1 MAQYTPSF
9 VNLSGAT
16 QALGNA
22 MVQAAQMR
30 YQQDQMMQAQID
42 DFQKNYNPN
51 KLRDQDLPVFTSA
64 FQKYKEAALRYSRLN
79 RGGAK
84 PEEIAAASAIK
95 DRTLNEMNDLYRK
108 STMASS
114 KEAEY
119 TDWMKNARVRGYMIP
134 DELSANYSTLR
145 NSSAKDINVENIK
158 SAWDYDFTPKEVDI
172 KDLTDA
178 MDKIGGN
185 LKEKAT
191 KVDIGREYGQTAG
204 GKKLY
209 YDNIITMSGRN
220 PNAVVTAINAK
231 SILSP
236 AVHNA
241 AKMSYDNFKQALSQN
256 DPNAIN
262 KLNTIKQEFN
272 VADINNIT
280 PAMVYG
286 YDFYAPVVTGIKE
299 DKSRAEQLQQAEN
312 EAFDRSYKIQ
322 SLNKKDK
329 GEVTFEHPSATI
341 NKVASNF
348 DSYKQPTSKNVDFTP
363 KTGDRDVTR
372 EFSSY
377 TLQNTMGGKTGLR
390 NVLYNPGNQDT
401 KTEPFITYTTYD
413 EPSVPRYSSLEQF
426 NQLLVKASPDV
437 TFKGG
442 QKITAPKTSAPK
454 KPTTKPSKGVRYVGI
469 DAKGNP
475 IFEEIK

>member
-16 QALGNA
+16 QALGNS

-30 YQQDQMMQAQID
+30 YQQDQLMQAQID

-145 NSSAKDINVENIK
+145 NSSARDIDVENIK

-172 KDLTDA
+172 KDLTET
-178 MDKIGGN
+178 MDRFGGG
-185 LKEKAT
+185 LKEKGT
-191 KVDIGREYGQTAG
+191 TINTGREYGQTAG

-220 PNAVVTAINAK
+220 PNAVVAAINQK
-231 SILSP
+231 SIINP

-241 AKMSYDNFKQALSQN
+241 AKMSYDNFKQSLAQN
-256 DPNAIN
+256 DQNAIK
-262 KLNTIKQEFN
+262 KLEAIKQDFN
-272 VADINNIT
+272 IQDINSIT

-299 DKSRAEQLQQAEN
+299 DKSRAEQIQQAEN
-312 EAFDRSYKIQ
+312 EAFDRKYKIQ
-322 SLNKKDK
+322 SLNERNEKSKA
-329 GEVTFEHPSATI
+329 TFEHPSQTI
-341 NKVASNF
+341 NSIVGAAEVKRNKQGLLYDTPYDVSRQFGGYSAF
-348 DSYKQPTSKNVDFTP
+348 DPTTGYKGTIGNVTYHTGNSKDIKPYF
-363 KTGDRDVTR
+363 
-372 EFSSY
+372 
-377 TLQNTMGGKTGLR
+377 
-390 NVLYNPGNQDT
+390 
-401 KTEPFITYTTYD
+401 
-413 EPSVPRYSSLEQF
+413 RYSVNGIPQEPL
-426 NQLLVKASPDV
+426 SPDAFNKMIV
-437 TFKGG
+437 TQNADISFKGG
-442 QKITAPKTSAPK
+442 SMIKDVAPIERYNKPVPK
-454 KPTTKPSKGVRYVGI
+454 KNKNTPSKPTKSDPLGLGI
-469 DAKGNP
+469 
-475 IFEEIK
+475 

>member
-16 QALGNA
+16 QALGNS

-30 YQQDQMMQAQID
+30 YQQDQLMQAQID

-79 RGGAK
+79 RGGGK

-145 NSSAKDINVENIK
+145 NSSARDIDVENIK

-178 MDKIGGN
+178 MDKIGGG
-185 LKEKAT
+185 LKEKGT
-191 KVDIGREYGQTAG
+191 TVNTGREYGQTAG

-231 SILSP
+231 SIINP

-241 AKMSYDNFKQALSQN
+241 AKMSYDNFKQSLAQN
-256 DPNAIN
+256 DQNAIK
-262 KLNTIKQEFN
+262 KLEAIKQDFN
-272 VADINNIT
+272 IQDINSIT
-280 PAMVYG
+280 PAMIYG
-286 YDFYAPVVTGIKE
+286 YDFYAPVVTGMKE
-299 DKSRAEQLQQAEN
+299 DKSRAEQIQQAEN
-312 EAFDRSYKIQ
+312 EAFDRSYKAQ
-322 SLNKKDK
+322 SLRNKDTVATSGIEQPSEKINSIMSK
-329 GEVTFEHPSATI
+329 GKGGDYTSQFAGYRIRTI
-341 NKVASNF
+341 NGPAFIDKVLYGK
-348 DSYKQPTSKNVDFTP
+348 DPQ
-363 KTGDRDVTR
+363 TGKEAFSVTI
-372 EFSSY
+372 
-377 TLQNTMGGKTGLR
+377 GGKEM
-390 NVLYNPGNQDT
+390 NM
-401 KTEPFITYTTYD
+401 
-413 EPSVPRYSSLEQF
+413 EPSVF
-426 NQLLVKASPDV
+426 NEFLVFENPEIK
-437 TFKGG
+437 
-442 QKITAPKTSAPK
+442 
-454 KPTTKPSKGVRYVGI
+454 SKGSVPIKNPRTMRST
-469 DAKGNP
+469 KQGNTDP
-475 IFEEIK
+475 AGLGL